1 MRRFVILLSALL
13 LVSAYQALLHA
24 ATLAVS
30 FPEVNGNSYS
40 SGFPLPPVVVATDSL
55 VVPAGQSVLSASFSG
70 VFGSTSQ
77 WNGSTA
83 QLDLLLN
90 GIEFGSTFDVTP
102 TPYTN
107 AVPFDFNISNPFILS
122 SLDGQSATLS
132 VVQESIYQIRLST
145 TTLSMVTAT
154 VPTWAAAVS
163 GSWSNAGNW
172 SGGVPGTIG
181 AGAVINAPTATALT
195 ITVNAPQTLGTL
207 LLGDSAAAG
216 AGYTLTG
223 TGSNTLTLNNSGNG
237 ATIVVPNGTHAV
249 NVPIV
254 LNDNLAISNNASL
267 TLGGAIANGSNG
279 PMGITLSG
287 SGRLALAGGNT
298 YSGNTTVSG
307 GTLTLANPLSL
318 QDSTVNLTT
327 GGALSFA
334 AGVTSPSLGGLTG
347 GVNIALATAASQP
360 VMLSVGQNG
369 QSTTY
374 VGVLSGAGGL
384 TKQGAGVLTLTAS
397 QGFKGPTVI
406 NGGVLKLQ
414 PPAFGPSIGVHFVA
428 TGSSVTGSAGVVAM
442 NNWNNLPGENFSGTP
457 LTDNSGASTTA
468 QLTTANVASAWA
480 SGSSNQVLNGYIASL
495 NSALTVTLSG
505 IPYSGYSIY
514 AYLADSTQGYDE
526 EVTIGGRTYYYS
538 PTNAAT
544 YTQVTNTNSASY
556 PAGNYVVAS
565 GLTGSSQTL
574 SVQGIGEPYGS
585 FAGFEI
591 VNNTL
596 NRGGILPAATPL
608 SIAAGATLDL
618 GGGSQQ
624 VSSLSDYAAGSGGS
638 IINSGSTASALTL
651 SPSGVSTTFSGMIQ
665 GGGTMGSIGLVMSGS
680 GTQVLAGSNTYTG
693 PTTINAGQL
702 VVNGSLASPV
712 TVNSGGTLGGT
723 GNLTSG
729 TVGVGGAIAPG
740 NPLGTLHFSGN
751 LVLASGAQ
759 MDYDLDLP
767 GTSSMI
773 SCGNLVLGSPLQF
786 SSFDFTTTTSFQQGT
801 YYLIETKSLTD
812 GSLGTS
818 TSGPVGNY
826 TGMLAVSGNNLVLTV
841 VPEPGT
847 PALLGVGAVGLLGYR
862 ARLRRRRAARP
873 SVSHASGDPVTL
885 AFPSRLPEPRGG
897 RRDGPCGG

>member
-1 MRRFVILLSALL
+1 MSGRLFMKGSCPAVSSLAALASFAAVML
-13 LVSAYQALLHA
+13 GQAIIHA

-30 FPEVNGNSYS
+30 FPEVNGSSYT
-40 SGFPLPPVVVATDSL
+40 SGFPLPPVVVATDSFA
-55 VVPAGQSVLSASFSG
+55 VPAGQSVLSASFSG
-70 VFGSTSQ
+70 VFGYT
-77 WNGSTA
+77 GSTA
-83 QLDLLLN
+83 QFDLLLN
-90 GIEFGSTFDVTP
+90 GVEFGSTFDVTP

-107 AVPFDFNISNPFILS
+107 VVPFDFNISNPFILS

-132 VVQESIYQIRLST
+132 VVQESIYRMYLST

-163 GSWSNAGNW
+163 GSWSNVGNW
-172 SGGVPGTIG
+172 IGGVPGTIG
-181 AGAVINAPTATALT
+181 AGAVFNAPTATVLT

-249 NVPIV
+249 NLPIV
-254 LNDNLAISNNASL
+254 LNDNLTISNNASL

-287 SGRLALAGGNT
+287 SGRLTLVGGNT
-298 YSGNTTVSG
+298 YSGKTTVSG

-318 QDSTVNLTT
+318 QDSTVNVTA

-347 GVNIALATAASQP
+347 GVNIGLATAASQP

-374 VGVLSGAGGL
+374 VGVLSGGGGL
-384 TKQGAGVLTLTAS
+384 TKQGSGVLTLTGA
-397 QGFKGPTVI
+397 QGYTGPTVI

-414 PPAFGPSIGVHFVA
+414 PPTFGPSIGVHFVG
-428 TGSSVTGSAGVVAM
+428 TGSSVIGSAGVVAM
-442 NNWNNLPGENFSGTP
+442 NNWNNLPGENFSSTP
-457 LTDNSGASTTA
+457 LTDNFGASTTA
-468 QLTTANVASAWA
+468 QLTSANVASAWA
-480 SGSSNQVLNGYIASL
+480 SGSSNQLLNGFIAGLPGNVIS
-495 NSALTVTLSG
+495 VTLSG
-505 IPYSGYSIY
+505 IPYSNYSIY
-514 AYLADSTQGYDE
+514 AYLVDSTQGNEDE
-526 EVTIGGRTYYYS
+526 VALGGKAYYYS
-538 PTNAAT
+538 PTDAAT

-556 PAGNYVVAS
+556 PAGNYVLAS

-574 SVQGIGEPYGS
+574 SVQGIGA
-585 FAGFEI
+585 AGTLAGCEI

-638 IINSGSTASALTL
+638 IINSGSTASTLTL

-665 GGGTMGSIGLVMSGS
+665 GGGALGAIGLVMSGS
-680 GTQVLAGSNTYTG
+680 GTQVLVGSNTYTG
-693 PTTINAGQL
+693 PTTINAGKL
-702 VVNGSLASPV
+702 VVNGSLVSPV
-712 TVNSGGTLGGT
+712 TVNNGGMLGGSGSLSSVTVASGGSLSPGATPT
-723 GNLTSG
+723 PMYVSG
-729 TVGVGGAIAPG
+729 S
-740 NPLGTLHFSGN
+740 LSL
-751 LVLASGAQ
+751 LSGAQ
-759 MDYDLDLP
+759 MDYALDTP
-767 GTSSMI
+767 ADSNEVYMPSGP
-773 SCGNLVLGSPLQF
+773 LVLSGQQF
-786 SSFDFTTTTSFQQGT
+786 ADFNFTLMAGFGQGT
-801 YYLIETKSLTD
+801 YMLINAQSIT

-818 TSGPVGNY
+818 ASGTLDGLPANIAIQGDDV
-826 TGMLAVSGNNLVLTV
+826 VLNV
-841 VPEPGT
+841 VPEPST
-847 PALLGVGAVGLLGYR
+847 LVLLGVGVVGLLGW
-862 ARLRRRRAARP
+862 ARLTPSIRSQRPRRVRSR
-873 SVSHASGDPVTL
+873 SKNGPV
-885 AFPSRLPEPRGG
+885 A
-897 RRDGPCGG
+897 

>member
-1 MRRFVILLSALL
+1 MRNPVVFGLVAFELLFSGLG
-13 LVSAYQALLHA
+13 QAITHA

-30 FPEVNGNSYS
+30 FPEVNGNSHT
-40 SGFPLPPVVVATDSL
+40 SGFPLPPVVVATDSF

-77 WNGSTA
+77 YVGSTA
-83 QLDLLLN
+83 QFDLLLN
-90 GIEFGSTFDVTP
+90 GVEFGSTFDVTP

-107 AVPFDFNISNPFILS
+107 VVPFDFNISSPFILS

-132 VVQESIYQIRLST
+132 VVQESIYRMYLST

-172 SGGVPGTIG
+172 IGGVPDAIG
-181 AGAVINAPTATALT
+181 AGALINAPTATALT
-195 ITVNAPQTLGTL
+195 ITVDAPQTLGTL

-223 TGSNTLTLNNSGNG
+223 TGTNTLTLNNSGSG

-254 LNDNLAISNNASL
+254 LNDNLTISNNASL
-267 TLGGAIANGSNG
+267 TLGGAIADGSNG

-287 SGRLALAGGNT
+287 SGRLMLAGANT
-298 YSGNTTVSG
+298 YSGNTTISG

-318 QDSTVNLTT
+318 QNSTVNVTS

-334 AGVTSPSLGGLTG
+334 AGVTSPSLGGLKG
-347 GVNIALATAASQP
+347 GVNIALATAASEP

-369 QSTTY
+369 QGTTY
-374 VGVLSGAGGL
+374 GGVLSGAGGL

-397 QGFKGPTVI
+397 QGYKGPTVI

-414 PPAFGPSIGVHFVA
+414 PPTFGPSIGIHFVG

-442 NNWNNLPGENFSGTP
+442 NNWINLRGENFNSTP

-480 SGSSNQVLNGYIASL
+480 SGSSNQLLNGFIAGLPGSTV
-495 NSALTVTLSG
+495 TVTLSG
-505 IPYSGYSIY
+505 IPYSNYSVY
-514 AYLADSTQGYDE
+514 AYLVDSTQGNDDA
-526 EVTIGGRTYYYS
+526 VAIGGKTYYYS

-556 PAGNYVVAS
+556 PAGNYAVAS

-574 SVQGIGEPYGS
+574 SVQGIRAAGTL
-585 FAGFEI
+585 AGFEI

-638 IINSGSTASALTL
+638 IINSGSTASVLTL
-651 SPSGVSTTFSGMIQ
+651 SPSGGSTTFSGMIQ
-665 GGGTMGSIGLVMSGS
+665 GGGTLGTISLVMSGS
-680 GTQVLAGSNTYTG
+680 GTQVLAGTNTYTG
-693 PTTINAGQL
+693 LTRINAGKL
-702 VVNGSLASPV
+702 VVNGSLGNTAV
-712 TVNSGGTLGGT
+712 TVGGGALLGGT
-723 GNLTSG
+723 GSIGGSVTVAGGSG
-729 TVGVGGAIAPG
+729 PSTWGTISLVDGAA
-740 NPLGTLHFSGN
+740 GTLTLSDAISTDT
-751 LVLASGAQ
+751 VLTLGGGGGGSLSMLDLEVGATADRILIAAGKVVVNPGGGTINITPLAGFGPGTYDLMDFASNQASG
-759 MDYDLDLP
+759 
-767 GTSSMI
+767 
-773 SCGNLVLGSPLQF
+773 LGYLSLA
-786 SSFDFTTTTSFQQGT
+786 TTSVDG
-801 YYLIETKSLTD
+801 YPLSLQ
-812 GSLGTS
+812 S
-818 TSGPVGNY
+818 TP
-826 TGMLAVSGNNLVLTV
+826 TAEQLVV
-841 VPEPGT
+841 AVPEPST
-847 PALLGVGAVGLLGYR
+847 LALLAASAAGLLTYGW
-862 ARLRRRRAARP
+862 RRRR
-873 SVSHASGDPVTL
+873 
-885 AFPSRLPEPRGG
+885 
-897 RRDGPCGG
+897 